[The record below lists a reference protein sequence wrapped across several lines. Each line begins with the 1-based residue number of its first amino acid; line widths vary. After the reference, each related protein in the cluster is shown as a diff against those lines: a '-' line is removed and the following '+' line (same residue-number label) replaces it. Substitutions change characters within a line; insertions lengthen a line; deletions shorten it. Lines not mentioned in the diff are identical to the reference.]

1 MLLRNQPGGHKCYN
15 LFFHVIATK
24 PCAIVEEVLRQR
36 PWLAM
41 GTEKCVIEADDL
53 DLMSLID
60 PRGLRSHCVLPVAGA
75 AREAKQWLS
84 RGWSCQ
90 EFEPEPEQRAHLAL
104 KAGVQML

>member
-1 MLLRNQPGGHKCYN
+1 MLLRNQPGGHKFYN

-53 DLMSLID
+53 DLMSLICE
-60 PRGLRSHCVLPVAGA
+60 SYA
-75 AREAKQWLS
+75 AVTNQKLMHKVPP
-84 RGWSCQ
+84 Q
-90 EFEPEPEQRAHLAL
+90 E
-104 KAGVQML
+104 